1 LDVRFHTRDTGP
13 PLTSLPSDNSIKTA
27 NVDPRYNSLSRAY
40 TIVVCHPNGACPLAS
55 RFAVNHVSGLFRNAS
70 AKYAQGLCP
79 DRAAQGVS
87 PIFRALRACADLRCA
102 PSFPLQLRLRSKD
115 GETPPLAPCYPRLRQ
130 VAFGMYMPRSTRT
143 CKSKSRHQ
151 GARHHE

>member
-40 TIVVCHPNGACPLAS
+40 TIVVRRPNGAYPLPS

-87 PIFRALRACADLRCA
+87 EPLKSLLSRKRPMEASGSSTGIASAVIDRATAI
-102 PSFPLQLRLRSKD
+102 PN
-115 GETPPLAPCYPRLRQ
+115 
-130 VAFGMYMPRSTRT
+130 
-143 CKSKSRHQ
+143 
-151 GARHHE
+151 